1 MLILVSV
8 LDLRYRE
15 VADKIWI
22 PFGSLG
28 IVFISLEA
36 ISPSE
41 SFSPFLIALS
51 IALTGSIAFGTY
63 YLGFYG
69 GADAKALLT
78 LSIIMPLFSTE
89 NSFHPFTGLATLS
102 NSLLLTLSVP
112 VFMFVRNLFFL
123 IRGKKIFLGFEK
135 TSLLSKVIVMFL
147 GYRARTVDGF
157 LFLLE
162 KEMNGTKKFDFAIN
176 RVDDEYAEGSD
187 VWVTPGLPLLVF
199 ITIGFFTLFVTGDLI
214 FLVIRMLFRV

>member
-1 MLILVSV
+1 MLLLVSF

-22 PFGSLG
+22 PFASVG
-28 IVFISLEA
+28 IVLVILEVM
-36 ISPSE
+36 SSNG
-41 SFSPFLIALS
+41 SFSPFLIVLS
-51 IALTGSIAFGTY
+51 IVLTGTIAFGTY

-78 LSIIMPLFSTE
+78 LSIIMPLFPTE

-112 VFMFVRNLFFL
+112 TFMFIRNLFS
-123 IRGKKIFLGFEK
+123 ITRGRKIFLGFEK
-135 TSLLSKVIVMFL
+135 EGIRSKLIAMFL
-147 GYRARTVDGF
+147 GYRVQSADGF

-162 KEMNGTKKFDFAIN
+162 KKIDGIKKFDFAIN
-176 RVDDEYAEGSD
+176 RVDDEYARGDD

-199 ITIGFFTLFVTGDLI
+199 ITLGFFSLFIGGDLV
-214 FLVIRMLFRV
+214 FLLIRVLFGV